1 MRMKKITAFLLAAA
15 LAMSL
20 TACKKTTD
28 DNTSG
33 EEKTLTVFINGFLT
47 PSEDQQFVKE
57 DILPGFE
64 QEYDCKVKMEVYS
77 TADGKKSIQTQM
89 SSNNVVTDVVMV
101 HSGDMPGYVKEGWV
115 EDITDFTKGL
125 TDRTFTDA
133 FTMSTVIDGKTYFVP
148 TSSDVYLIAAK
159 KDALKYLPEGADFN
173 KLTYVQ
179 FVQFA
184 VNAAKGE
191 KKGVTVFPSL
201 AGKNLLYEIG
211 AMGLAYGA
219 DFPKL
224 DGANMTQVWDLIK
237 KFADNNAFVA
247 TQSTVADPNEM
258 MKRGE
263 ALIGFGHMSPIG
275 NLYQSAPEQYVI
287 AAPPSG
293 PKGIGSIGG
302 AWGLGI
308 VKNAKNAELGKKF
321 IEYMSRPVVMYDYC
335 VGLGG
340 AVPPVNEVADKL
352 KTEPQDIIMQKGL
365 EVLKYGVI
373 SGVPSSDFTEWGA
386 VKTLYENIFEG
397 IVKNKTYKESD
408 LTESEAKLDALRNK

>member
-211 AMGLAYGA
+211 AMG
-219 DFPKL
+219 
-224 DGANMTQVWDLIK
+224 
-237 KFADNNAFVA
+237 
-247 TQSTVADPNEM
+247 
-258 MKRGE
+258 
-263 ALIGFGHMSPIG
+263 
-275 NLYQSAPEQYVI
+275 
-287 AAPPSG
+287 
-293 PKGIGSIGG
+293 
-302 AWGLGI
+302 
-308 VKNAKNAELGKKF
+308 
-321 IEYMSRPVVMYDYC
+321 
-335 VGLGG
+335 
-340 AVPPVNEVADKL
+340 
-352 KTEPQDIIMQKGL
+352 
-365 EVLKYGVI
+365 
-373 SGVPSSDFTEWGA
+373 
-386 VKTLYENIFEG
+386 
-397 IVKNKTYKESD
+397 
-408 LTESEAKLDALRNK
+408 

>member
-125 TDRTFTDA
+125 TDRNFTDA

-159 KDALKYLPEGADFN
+159 KDA
-173 KLTYVQ
+173 
-179 FVQFA
+179 
-184 VNAAKGE
+184 
-191 KKGVTVFPSL
+191 
-201 AGKNLLYEIG
+201 
-211 AMGLAYGA
+211 
-219 DFPKL
+219 
-224 DGANMTQVWDLIK
+224 
-237 KFADNNAFVA
+237 
-247 TQSTVADPNEM
+247 
-258 MKRGE
+258 
-263 ALIGFGHMSPIG
+263 
-275 NLYQSAPEQYVI
+275 
-287 AAPPSG
+287 
-293 PKGIGSIGG
+293 
-302 AWGLGI
+302 
-308 VKNAKNAELGKKF
+308 
-321 IEYMSRPVVMYDYC
+321 
-335 VGLGG
+335 
-340 AVPPVNEVADKL
+340 
-352 KTEPQDIIMQKGL
+352 
-365 EVLKYGVI
+365 
-373 SGVPSSDFTEWGA
+373 
-386 VKTLYENIFEG
+386 
-397 IVKNKTYKESD
+397 
-408 LTESEAKLDALRNK
+408 